1 MITSLT
7 IQNFKCFSNLR
18 LELKPLTLLT
28 GFNGGGK
35 STSMQPLMLLA
46 QGLRGPLSGTG
57 FALNGNLV
65 RLGAVGDVLPANAVE
80 KIIRIK
86 LEGPPGSIEW
96 TLEAAAGDRM
106 LSVRGGSFAGE
117 RSPLLTWKDTLWPDQ
132 PNTQMA
138 DGLARAIKELNFL
151 SAVRGG
157 IGDTFPFP
165 NLTGLIQA
173 DVGVEGEY
181 AAYWYDRHVDDEV
194 DVALRQ
200 VSQPAGSLR
209 KQLDARLGSLFPGAQ
224 ANVTALPQASMLNV
238 QFRLSETGD
247 WRRPA
252 NIGYGLTYA
261 FPILVALFTA
271 RAGQLVIIDSPEAHL
286 HPSAQS
292 QMGRI
297 LAHFA
302 AAGRQVVV
310 ETHSDHL
317 LNGVRLAVVENGIQ
331 HDEVAVHFFSGGIQA
346 EGLNVVSPRLDV
358 KGKFDFWPKGFFDQ
372 SEEDLMQLT
381 GWA

>member
-1 MITSLT
+1 MITSLA

-35 STSMQPLMLLA
+35 STSMQPLLLLA
-46 QGLRGPLSGTG
+46 QGLRGPLSDTG
-57 FALNGNLV
+57 FALNGTLV
-65 RLGAVGDVLPANAVE
+65 RLGTTGDVLPANAVE
-80 KIIRIK
+80 NIMRIK
-86 LEGPPGSIEW
+86 VKGPAGSIEW
-96 TLEAAAGDRM
+96 TLKAAAGDRM
-106 LSVRGGSFAGE
+106 LSVTGASYAGE
-117 RSPLLTWKDTLWPDQ
+117 DSSVFTWKDTPWPDQ
-132 PNTQMA
+132 PIVQGG
-138 DGLARAIKELNFL
+138 DDLGSAIKELNFL

-200 VSQPAGSLR
+200 ANQPAGSLR
-209 KQLDARLGSLFPGAQ
+209 KQVDARLGSLFPGAQ

-238 QFRLSETGD
+238 QFRLSEIGD

-302 AAGRQVVV
+302 TAGRRVIV

-317 LNGVRLAVVENGIQ
+317 LNGVRLAVVEDGIQ
-331 HDEVAVHFFSGGIQA
+331 HDDVAVHFFAGGTKS
-346 EGLNVVSPRLDV
+346 EGLSVASPRLDA

-372 SEEDLMQLT
+372 SEEDLMRLS
-381 GWA
+381 GWV

>member
-7 IQNFKCFSNLR
+7 IENFKCFSNLR
-18 LELKPLTLLT
+18 LDLKPLTLLT

-35 STSMQPLMLLA
+35 STSMQSLLLLA
-46 QGLRGPLSGTG
+46 QGLRGPPSDRG

-65 RLGAVGDVLPANAVE
+65 RLGTAGDVLPGNAIE

-86 LEGPPGSIEW
+86 VEGPAGSIEW
-96 TLEAAAGDRM
+96 SLEAPAGYRM
-106 LSVRGGSFAGE
+106 LPVRAGSYAGE
-117 RSPLLTWKDTLWPDQ
+117 DSQPHTWKESLYPDKRRIR
-132 PNTQMA
+132 MA
-138 DGLARAIKELNFL
+138 VGLTKAIKELVFL

-157 IGDTFPFP
+157 VGDAFPFP
-165 NLTGLIQA
+165 NLTGLVHA
-173 DVGVEGEY
+173 DVGIEGEY

-200 VSQPAGSLR
+200 TKEPAGSLR
-209 KQLDARLGSLFPGAQ
+209 KQLDANLGSLFPGAQ
-224 ANVTALPQASMLNV
+224 VNVTAFPQASMLNV

-252 NIGYGLTYA
+252 NIGYGLAYS
-261 FPILVALFTA
+261 FPVLVSLFTT
-271 RAGQLVIIDSPEAHL
+271 RVGQLIVIDSPEAHL

-297 LAHFA
+297 LANFA
-302 AAGRQVVV
+302 AAGRRILV

-317 LNGVRLAVVENGIQ
+317 LNGVRLAVIENKIH
-331 HDEVAVHFFSGGIQA
+331 HDKVAVHFFSGGTRA
-346 EGLNVVSPRLDV
+346 EGFNVVSPRLDAN
-358 KGKFDFWPKGFFDQ
+358 GKFDFWPKGFFDQ
-372 SEEDLMQLT
+372 SEEDLMRLA